1 MEQYRM
7 CELEFEGSKPEG
19 GWAQVSLNAE
29 LECGD
34 IRLSV
39 PGFYAG
45 DGVYKVRFLP
55 QAPGCWKYR
64 VTGCIQQEGA
74 VEVAPA
80 GHGHGPVKAEQ
91 CHFRHQDGKMFYPFG
106 TTVYALMHQEDALV
120 AETM

>member
-7 CELEFEGSKPEG
+7 CELKFEGKKTETA
-19 GWAQVSLNAE
+19 WAQVSLTAE

-34 IRLSV
+34 VRLSV

-55 QAPGCWKYR
+55 QAAGSWKYR
-64 VTGCIQQEGA
+64 VTGCVHDEGV

-80 GHGHGPVKAEQ
+80 GQGHG
-91 CHFRHQDGKMFYPFG
+91 
-106 TTVYALMHQEDALV
+106 LV
-120 AETM
+120 RA